1 MSVHLCNDCYTKSFT
16 CSQVKDS
23 IVTFVMKPLRNRPG
37 RPRAFD
43 EGAALEKAMHVF
55 WRKGYDATS
64 ISDLTEA
71 MGINPPSLYA
81 AFGNKESLFFRVL
94 DRYAEGPASFVAK
107 ALAAPTAREVA
118 ERRLYGAID
127 AMEDSKRPLGCL
139 VVQAAARCAD
149 AKDPIGRKLSSF
161 CEMAHQAFVQR
172 FKRAKAEGD
181 LPKSADPAALARYL
195 NTVGQ
200 GISIQAASGA
210 TRAELRKVIAIAL
223 QQWPT

>member
-1 MSVHLCNDCYTKSFT
+1 
-16 CSQVKDS
+16 
-23 IVTFVMKPLRNRPG
+23 MKPLKNRPG

-43 EGAALEKAMHVF
+43 EGAALEKAMYVF

-64 ISDLTEA
+64 VSDLTAA

-94 DRYAEGPASFVAK
+94 ERYSEGPGAFVAK

-127 AMEDSKRPLGCL
+127 AMRNPAHPLGCL
-139 VVQAAARCAD
+139 VVQAAARRGD
-149 AKDPIGRKLSSF
+149 PKDPIGQKLFSV
-161 CEMAHQAFVQR
+161 CEMAQQAFVQR

-181 LPKSADPAALARYL
+181 LPKSADPVALARYL
-195 NTVGQ
+195 DVVSQ
-200 GISIQAASGA
+200 GLSIQAASGA
-210 TRAELRKVIAIAL
+210 TRADLRKVVAIAL
-223 QQWPT
+223 EQWPS